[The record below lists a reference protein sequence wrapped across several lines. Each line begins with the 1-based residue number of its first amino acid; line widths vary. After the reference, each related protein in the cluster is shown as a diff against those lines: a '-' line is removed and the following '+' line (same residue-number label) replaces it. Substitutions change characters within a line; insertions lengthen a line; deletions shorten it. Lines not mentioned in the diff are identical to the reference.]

1 MRIPEFILMAVLVT
15 GCASI
20 NPPEFNYVGTVSR
33 DCVSLTSKQG
43 KVTKPENF
51 KIGPLEAIN
60 LAYSAA
66 NKTCSREPLDV
77 LYSDAK
83 YYYVYKFKSQAES
96 LSGPGSRDILTNSIV
111 VSGATGEVVRK

>member
-1 MRIPEFILMAVLVT
+1 MRFPGVILVAVLVS

-20 NPPEFNYVGTVSR
+20 NPPELNYVGTISM
-33 DCVSLTSKQG
+33 DCKSLTNKQG
-43 KVTKPENF
+43 KVIQPKHF
-51 KIGPLEAIN
+51 KISPLEAIN

-66 NKTCSREPLDV
+66 NKTCSQEFLDA
-77 LYSDAK
+77 LYADAK

-96 LSGPGSRDILTNSIV
+96 LSGPSSRDILTNSIV